1 MAIPH
6 YALLGHPV
14 SRSLSPRI
22 HATFGRQCG
31 IPVTYL
37 TLDTEADGLGGTLQ
51 RFEAA
56 GGIGANVTVPD
67 KAEAAVL
74 CHTLS
79 ARARKA
85 GVVNTMTLKDA
96 RWQGDN
102 TDGTGLVRDLRER
115 RGIDL
120 HGQRVLLL
128 GAGGAAHGVAPALLE
143 AGIGELVIANRTR
156 SRAYDL
162 LDRLQDEARTRAC
175 TLREIEGMGDFDL
188 IVQATAAGQDGML
201 PALPDL
207 QPRPATVCVDLNY
220 GRAALAFMAWA
231 RQVGCQQAF
240 DGLGMLVEQAADAF
254 EIWHGVRPET
264 DRIYA
269 QLRLSSALSNA

>member
-1 MAIPH
+1 MGIPH
-6 YALLGHPV
+6 YAILGHPV

-22 HATFGRQCG
+22 HAAFGKQCD
-31 IPVTYL
+31 IAATYL
-37 TLDTEADGLGGTLQ
+37 ALDTASAGLAATLE

-56 GGIGANVTVPD
+56 GGLGANVTVPD
-67 KAEAAVL
+67 KAEAAAR
-74 CHTLS
+74 CHSLS
-79 ARARKA
+79 QRARKA
-85 GVVNTMTLKDA
+85 GVANTVTLKDG

-115 RGIDL
+115 RGIEL
-120 HGQRVLLL
+120 HGARVLLL

-162 LDRLQDEARTRAC
+162 LDRLEDEARTRAC
-175 TLREIEGMGDFDL
+175 TLREVASLGDFDL
-188 IVQATAAGQDGML
+188 IVQATSAGLDGEL

-254 EIWHGVRPET
+254 EIWHGVRPRT
-264 DRIYA
+264 DPVYA
-269 QLRLSSALSNA
+269 RLRLSAGR